1 MARSLVIVE
10 SPAKASTLGKF
21 LGKDFQVAAC
31 YGHVRDLDRKGIA
44 VDRAKGYAPNYR
56 IVPGKERTVVE
67 LTKLARKAERIYLA
81 ADPDREGE
89 AICWHLH
96 ELLKKEAPQARFHRA
111 EFNEI
116 TKAAVT
122 RAIEKPTRISSDRV
136 GAQQARRII
145 DRLVGYEVS
154 ELLWQKV
161 WRGLSAGRVQTVA
174 LRIIVERETER
185 EAFVPIPYFSVPVVL
200 AKDGAAFPARVVAW
214 RGQKLQ
220 FDGSD
225 PRLASQAAADEVR
238 AHVQASAL
246 AVVSVEARER
256 RTNPAP
262 PFTTP
267 TLQQAAARSLG
278 FSVRRTMM
286 VAQRLYEGRQ
296 VGERGTVGLITYMR
310 TDSVRIADE
319 ALVAVREHIA
329 ETYGAAALPAEPRRY
344 KQKKDAQDAHE
355 AIRPTTL
362 DLPPDALAAYLQ
374 PDELKLYR
382 LIWTRFVASQM
393 TPSLSEVTTVEI
405 EARRTGAR
413 DVAGLRASGSVLKD
427 PGFLRVYGQAAD
439 DTSSN
444 APEDEAAG
452 EDAKVRLPA
461 LAQGDALELKEARA
475 EGHET
480 QPPPR
485 FNEASLVKF
494 MEENGIGRP
503 STYADILRKI
513 EQREYVRKKE
523 RRFIP
528 TPLGRL
534 VVDLMKEG
542 FEEFFQTEYTARME
556 EELDEV
562 EEGKVGWRD
571 ALADFDGKFSKDRE
585 RAKKQMHSVK
595 AGMLM
600 PLVREAFND
609 FRLTNDPGDT
619 CPESG
624 HPLKLRMGKA
634 GLFIACSGYPDCT
647 WTVDIPETEEDPLDV
662 SELEGQTCEECGSPM
677 RLRTARTGSVFLGCT
692 AYPRCRNAVNVS
704 VQGGKPE
711 ARPDEPTGEQCPACG
726 HGLVKRHGRFGEYV
740 SCSNYPDCRYK
751 PPKPVTLT
759 GVSCPECAQGE
770 ILERKGRFGPFYGCS
785 RYPEC
790 TRNFRA
796 RPVPRPCPDCGT
808 PYLLVRER
816 KAGAFYVCDKEDC
829 GFEAPADDVER
840 YPVRTEV
847 TEAARQAA
855 LEAAKPK
862 PTPKRKRRRAE
873 PAVDATAP
881 PAAAAAQPTAAR
893 RAASARK
900 KKPGPAAGRAPA
912 ARPARSG
919 ARSALGSATVR
930 PPAAGT
936 RGGDAMTRSGTA
948 AGRSGAGATRGRA
961 AVRRKAR
968 S

>member
-10 SPAKASTLGKF
+10 SPAKASTLEKF
-21 LGKDFQVAAC
+21 LGRDYQVAAC

-44 VDRAKGYAPNYR
+44 VDRSKGYRPHYR
-56 IVPGKERTVVE
+56 IVPGKERTVAE
-67 LTKLARKAERIYLA
+67 LAKLARKAERVYLA

-89 AICWHLH
+89 AICWHLQ
-96 ELLKKEAPQARFHRA
+96 ELLKKEAPKVPFHRA

-116 TKAAVT
+116 TKAAVV
-122 RAIEKPTRISSDRV
+122 RAIEQPTRISLDRV

-174 LRIIVERETER
+174 LRIIVERESER
-185 EAFVPIPYFSVPVVL
+185 EAFVPVPYFSVPVVV
-200 AKDGAAFPARVVAW
+200 AKDGTPFPARVVVW

-225 PRLASQAAADEVR
+225 PRLATREAAEEVR
-238 AHVQASAL
+238 AHVEGSAL
-246 AVVSVEARER
+246 RVASVDARER

-267 TLQQAAARSLG
+267 KLQQAAARSLG

-296 VGERGTVGLITYMR
+296 VGDRGTVGLITYMR
-310 TDSVRIADE
+310 TDSVRVANE
-319 ALVAVREHIA
+319 ALLAAREHIQKA
-329 ETYGAAALPAEPRRY
+329 YGGAALPAEPRRY
-344 KQKKDAQDAHE
+344 RQKKDIQDAHE

-362 DLPPDALAAYLQ
+362 ELPPEAIASYLQ

-382 LIWTRFVASQM
+382 LIWNRFVASQM
-393 TPSLSEVTTVEI
+393 TPSVSEVTTVEI
-405 EARRTGAR
+405 EARRGGSNDIAT
-413 DVAGLRASGSVLKD
+413 LRASGSVLKD
-427 PGFLRVYGQAAD
+427 PGFLRVYGQVAD
-439 DTSSN
+439 DESPNT
-444 APEDEAAG
+444 PEEETDG

-461 LAQGDALELKEARA
+461 LATGDAIELREARA
-475 EGHET
+475 EDHET

-503 STYADILRKI
+503 STYAEILRKI
-513 EQREYVRKKE
+513 EQREYVRKKD

-542 FEEFFQTEYTARME
+542 FEDFFQTEYTARME

-562 EEGKVGWRD
+562 EEGKVDWRQ
-571 ALADFDGKFSKDRE
+571 ALADFDGKFSEDRE

-595 AGMLM
+595 AGLPM
-600 PLVREAFND
+600 PVVREAFTD

-624 HPLKLRMGKA
+624 HPLRLRMGKA
-634 GLFIACSGYPDCT
+634 GLFVACGGYPECT
-647 WTVDIPETEEDPLDV
+647 WTVDIPETEEDPLDL
-662 SELEGQTCEECGSPM
+662 SEIEGQMCEECGSPM

-704 VQGGKPE
+704 LQGGKPE
-711 ARPDEPTGEQCPACG
+711 ARPDEPTGESCPACG
-726 HGLVKRHGRFGEYV
+726 QPLVKRHGRFGDYV
-740 SCSNYPDCRYK
+740 SCSNYPACRYK

-759 GVSCPECAQGE
+759 GVRCPECAKGE
-770 ILERKGRFGPFYGCS
+770 IVERKGRFGPFYGCS
-785 RYPEC
+785 RYPDC

-796 RPVPRPCPDCGT
+796 RPVAKPCPDCGA

-816 KAGAFYVCDKEDC
+816 KAGSFYVCDTEDC
-829 GFEAPADDVER
+829 DFDAPADDLAH
-840 YPVRTEV
+840 YPLRTEV
-847 TEAARQAA
+847 TEEARQAA
-855 LEAAKPK
+855 LAGATAKPA
-862 PTPKRKRRRAE
+862 PKRKRRPASSASVASRSGRA
-873 PAVDATAP
+873 A
-881 PAAAAAQPTAAR
+881 PAAAKSRGGVSKRP
-893 RAASARK
+893 AASRGKATSRQRLRKTPRK
-900 KKPGPAAGRAPA
+900 KPS
-912 ARPARSG
+912 RSS
-919 ARSALGSATVR
+919 R
-930 PPAAGT
+930 
-936 RGGDAMTRSGTA
+936 
-948 AGRSGAGATRGRA
+948 
-961 AVRRKAR
+961 
-968 S
+968 